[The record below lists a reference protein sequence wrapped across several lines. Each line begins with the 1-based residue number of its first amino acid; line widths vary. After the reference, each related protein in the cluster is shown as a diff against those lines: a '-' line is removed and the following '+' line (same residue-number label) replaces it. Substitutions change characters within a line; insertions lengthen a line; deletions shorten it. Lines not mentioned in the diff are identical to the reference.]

1 MQPLQRVD
9 GRTGARLDLERV
21 LVELDRAEEV
31 AAMRL
36 EQTRARGEHR
46 RPMPGIGAHGVGL
59 VPERAFE
66 HVPRAGEGRRADDP
80 ANARR
85 IELTELPGLVERGAR
100 SLGFVQYVFEQ
111 AALLVQELSAALGAV
126 RKSEL
131 RIEERQGFPRPTEE
145 EQRAPRSLNG
155 RQMIRQQRVR
165 TEIGLARRAR
175 VAEDRKST

>member
-1 MQPLQRVD
+1 RLLDGALERFGPIVEAPQAIEPDPRGAVVAERAHPGIRRELRLAFEHGDEVAIASLPLMQPLQRVD

-100 SLGFVQYVFEQ
+100 SLG
-111 AALLVQELSAALGAV
+111 
-126 RKSEL
+126 
-131 RIEERQGFPRPTEE
+131 
-145 EQRAPRSLNG
+145 
-155 RQMIRQQRVR
+155 
-165 TEIGLARRAR
+165 
-175 VAEDRKST
+175 